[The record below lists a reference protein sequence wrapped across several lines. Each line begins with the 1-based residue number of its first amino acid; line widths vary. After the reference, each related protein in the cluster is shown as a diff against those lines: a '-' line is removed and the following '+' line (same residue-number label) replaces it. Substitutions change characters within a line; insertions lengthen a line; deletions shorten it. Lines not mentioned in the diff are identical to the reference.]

1 MFRPGERWSE
11 KDAKVAEGR
20 HMVKGRVGNGESGE
34 VVEVGNGFREEKKN
48 INLDLE
54 EFRCK
59 WWEDSQ

>member
-1 MFRPGERWSE
+1 MVRPGERGSE

-20 HMVKGRVGNGESGE
+20 HTVKGRVGNER
-34 VVEVGNGFREEKKN
+34 VGKWSKWERGFREKN